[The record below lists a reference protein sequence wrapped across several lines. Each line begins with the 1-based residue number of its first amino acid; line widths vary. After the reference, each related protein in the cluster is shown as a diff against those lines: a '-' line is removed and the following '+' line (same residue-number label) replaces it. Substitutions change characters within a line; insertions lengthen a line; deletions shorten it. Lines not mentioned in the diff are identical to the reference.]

1 MALVN
6 KGAAL
11 IVKDAEAEDKLLA
24 TALELAGD
32 PKKIAEI
39 ENNVAPLARL
49 DAAGTIAE
57 EIYKLV

>member
-11 IVKDAEAEDKLLA
+11 IVKDCEAEEKLLG
-24 TALELAGD
+24 TAIALAGD
-32 PKKIAEI
+32 PEKIAEI
-39 ENNVAPLARL
+39 EKNVAPLARL